1 MSNRIKNAEQ
11 IANDDAGF
19 HREAF
24 PFYWI
29 VNVYARYTQ
38 IMEIELKKAQLDV
51 SGFRVLMVTH
61 QYGKASISQ
70 ISEYAMAKMPTV
82 TKIVG
87 RLREDGLVTTANS
100 ENDARV
106 TEVMLTELGRQKVE
120 EASAQASKVFDKGF
134 KGMTANQVAKMN
146 LSLAKVLDN
155 LNDL

>member
-1 MSNRIKNAEQ
+1 MSTLQKSS
-11 IANDDAGF
+11 DDAAF
-19 HREAF
+19 HREEF

-38 IMEIELKKAQLDV
+38 IMEITLKKAQLDV

-70 ISEYAMAKMPTV
+70 IAEYAMAKMPTV

-87 RLREDGLVTTANS
+87 RLRDEGLVTTASS

-106 TEVMLTELGRQKVE
+106 TEVMLTDLGRQKVE
-120 EASAQASKVFDKGF
+120 EAWAQASKVFDKGF
-134 KGMTANQVAKMN
+134 KGMSASQVAKMN
-146 LSLAKVLDN
+146 LALAKVLDN
-155 LNDL
+155 LNEL

>member
-1 MSNRIKNAEQ
+1 MNQTTTSSDNGAT
-11 IANDDAGF
+11 F
-19 HREAF
+19 HREEF

-38 IMEIELKKAQLDV
+38 VMEITLKKAQLDV
-51 SGFRVLMVTH
+51 SRFRVLMITG

-87 RLREDGLVTTANS
+87 RLRDDGLVTTAS
-100 ENDARV
+100 SVQDARV
-106 TEVMLTELGRQKVE
+106 TEVMLTDAGREKVA
-120 EASAQASKVFDKGF
+120 EAHRLVSKVFEKGF
-134 KGMTANQVAKMN
+134 KGMTAAQMEKMN

-155 LNDL
+155 LNEL